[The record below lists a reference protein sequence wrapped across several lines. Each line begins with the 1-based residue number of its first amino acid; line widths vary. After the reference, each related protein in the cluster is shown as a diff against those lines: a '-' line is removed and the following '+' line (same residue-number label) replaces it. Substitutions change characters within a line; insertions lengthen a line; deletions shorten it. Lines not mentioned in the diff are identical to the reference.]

1 MDIREKLVELMGEH
15 NSHYVV
21 FCDDCFM
28 DTPEE
33 FNSRMYGLA
42 DHLIAN
48 GVMFQRYA
56 HWKDMVNIGSFC
68 FAYCSNCCT
77 EHKAQN
83 YAALATQHRFCR
95 WCGARMTHQPPKG
108 E

>member
-1 MDIREKLVELMGEH
+1 MDNIREKLVELLDEVQDFGQAVTCSLESV
-15 NSHYVV
+15 NV
-21 FCDDCFM
+21 
-28 DTPEE
+28 
-33 FNSRMYGLA
+33 SRTDNYGVA

-56 HWKDMVNIGSFC
+56 QWEDVTKIGSFC
-68 FAYCSNCCT
+68 YAYCSNCCT

-83 YAALATQHRFCR
+83 YAALAVQHRFCR
-95 WCGARMTHQPPKG
+95 WCGARMVHQPPKG

>member
-1 MDIREKLVELMGEH
+1 MINIREKLVELLNRVQDNGQKTTHEAH
-15 NSHYVV
+15 SVTVCVKRNE
-21 FCDDCFM
+21 DI
-28 DTPEE
+28 
-33 FNSRMYGLA
+33 A

-56 HWKDMVNIGSFC
+56 HWKDVMKFGSFC
-68 FAYCSNCCT
+68 YAYCSNCCT

-83 YAALATQHRFCR
+83 YAALAVQYRFCK
-95 WCGARMTHQPPKG
+95 WCGARMVHQPPKG